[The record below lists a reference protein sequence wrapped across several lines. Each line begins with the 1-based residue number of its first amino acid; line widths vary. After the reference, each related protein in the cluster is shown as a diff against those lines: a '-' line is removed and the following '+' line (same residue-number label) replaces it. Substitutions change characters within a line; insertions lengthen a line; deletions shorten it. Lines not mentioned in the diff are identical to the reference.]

1 MPVRPGLAEKYV
13 RSEASPNGL
22 KIARLGW
29 CGKQRMGG
37 SCWSIRKVLPQFGE
51 LETDRGGFRDGRE
64 QKPASN

>member
-51 LETDRGGFRDGRE
+51 LETDRGDFRDGRE